1 MTAQKPGL
9 QIVPALTEDQDI
21 KVAELLRA
29 VSPVLQVNTDCRLL
43 PVYYTKRMW
52 MPSVVH
58 LVAFLVQQPVK
69 LLDLAALLYAASE
82 TCPNSIHAFVFL
94 HPIIEGSKF
103 PTANAVRHLHHTH
116 LCQVSRVLVSSGLA
130 LHYDLQ
136 QFLYC
141 HSTRNK
147 LPHVSIVPLQT
158 SPPLK
163 VWCTHSTLARYLQA
177 RDWNT
182 VQAEKQLRGTLE
194 W

>member
-1 MTAQKPGL
+1 MTTQKPGL

-29 VSPVLQVNTDCRLL
+29 VSPVLQVNTVRRSL
-43 PVYYTKRMW
+43 PVCYTRRVW
-52 MPSVVH
+52 MQSIVH

-94 HPIIEGSKF
+94 HPIIEGSKCLQQMLQGIC
-103 PTANAVRHLHHTH
+103 TTHACVR
-116 LCQVSRVLVSSGLA
+116 CQGLVYSGLA
-130 LHYDLQ
+130 LLYDLEQ
-136 QFLYC
+136 SLYC

-182 VQAEKQLRGTLE
+182 AQAEKQLRGTLE